1 MTYKRSLLAAVV
13 AVSALGIMTE
23 SSSAFFGWR
32 GGSGGSWGSRGS
44 HGSWGGGSRG
54 SHGSWGGSRGSHG
67 SWGGSHGSWG
77 GGSHG
82 SWGGG
87 SHGSWGGGSHGSW
100 GGGHGS
106 HGSYGGG
113 YYSDGGYART
123 HVVHEDVV
131 VARNSSPANVI
142 SSKPAVKTS
151 LTLHVPA
158 DAKVTLAGVST
169 KQTGE
174 VRQFATNKL
183 TAGQVWNDYKV
194 VVEMQ
199 KDGQVV
205 REERTLKLTG
215 GNSQELTVNIDSNQV
230 AQR

>member
-1 MTYKRSLLAAVV
+1 MTVKKSLLAAIV
-13 AVSALGIMTE
+13 AISAVGMMTQ

-32 GGSGGSWGSRGS
+32 GGSSGGSWGSRGS
-44 HGSWGGGSRG
+44 HGSWGGSWGSRG
-54 SHGSWGGSRGSHG
+54 SHGSWGGSHGSWGGSHG

-82 SWGGG
+82 SWGG
-87 SHGSWGGGSHGSW
+87 SY
-100 GGGHGS
+100 GS
-106 HGSYGGG
+106 HGSYGGV

-123 HVVHEDVV
+123 RVVHEGVV
-131 VARNSSPANVI
+131 VARSASPTKVI
-142 SSKPAVKTS
+142 ASKPAVKTS

-158 DAKVTLAGVST
+158 EAKVTLAGVST

-174 VRQFATNKL
+174 VRQFATTKL
-183 TAGQVWNDYKV
+183 AAGQVWNDYKV

-199 KDGQVV
+199 KDGQMV

-215 GNSQELTVNIDSNQV
+215 GQTQELTVNVDSNQI